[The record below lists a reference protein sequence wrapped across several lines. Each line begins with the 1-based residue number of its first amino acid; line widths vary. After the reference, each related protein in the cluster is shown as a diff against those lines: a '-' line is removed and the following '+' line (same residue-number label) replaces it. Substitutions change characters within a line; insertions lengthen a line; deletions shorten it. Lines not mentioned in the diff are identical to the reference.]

1 MTDHV
6 ETGRTQSFSQEPRDT
21 DLKVD
26 TPPHSSNDSL
36 RETKTP
42 AVDPEEQ
49 ASDEQNDQVYP
60 GDHGDWRAIVS
71 SIGCFF
77 ALFVG
82 FGILNI
88 PGTFVTYWENNQL
101 QGYSQSQ
108 VGWIAAMQFFLTLSG
123 SVFTGRWFDLH
134 GGKVLARLGG
144 NLTDHKLCLLVGSV
158 LFIWAFFM
166 VSLCTEYYQFF
177 LAYGVRSLLLSS
189 LMSGSS
195 GINRKHDVRLSRC
208 AFSKLLVLYLPW
220 ELPHSGIITTEDSL
234 LVSPSRAVP

>member
-6 ETGRTQSFSQEPRDT
+6 ETGGTYSFSHDEPRDT
-21 DLKVD
+21 EPKMD
-26 TPPHSSNDSL
+26 TPPQSSSDSDESL

-49 ASDEQNDQVYP
+49 ASDDHDDQVYP
-60 GDHGDWRAIVS
+60 GDHGDWRAIIC

-108 VGWIAAMQFFLTLSG
+108 VGWIAAMQFFLTLLG

-134 GGKVLARLGG
+134 GGKVL
-144 NLTDHKLCLLVGSV
+144 
-158 LFIWAFFM
+158 
-166 VSLCTEYYQFF
+166 
-177 LAYGVRSLLLSS
+177 LA
-189 LMSGSS
+189 
-195 GINRKHDVRLSRC
+195 
-208 AFSKLLVLYLPW
+208 SKPL
-220 ELPHSGIITTEDSL
+220 
-234 LVSPSRAVP
+234 

>member
-1 MTDHV
+1 
-6 ETGRTQSFSQEPRDT
+6 
-21 DLKVD
+21 
-26 TPPHSSNDSL
+26 L
-36 RETKTP
+36 RETKAP

-49 ASDEQNDQVYP
+49 ASDGQEDQVYP

-134 GGKVLARLGG
+134 GGKVLALSGG
-144 NLTDHKLCLLVGSV
+144 NVTDDKLCLLVGSV

-177 LAYGVRSLLLSS
+177 LAYGVRFLLLSCS
-189 LMSGSS
+189 LISGSS
-195 GINRKHDVRLSRC
+195 GINRKHDVQLSNC
-208 AFSKLLVLYLPW
+208 AFSNLLVLYPLW
-220 ELPHSGIITTEDSL
+220 ELQHSGIITTEDSL
-234 LVSPSRAVP
+234 LVSPLQAVP